1 MYTYTYTLWN
11 ILIATDILYIVHTYI
26 TLSMPHVPHSSATA
40 ATDNRY
46 FHNKLERG
54 GWARAGLG
62 RGDVGGQQSHG
73 WRQLRPL
80 DTH

>member
-54 GWARAGLG
+54 GEAGLG
-62 RGDVGGQQSHG
+62 WGGVMWVGSSHTAG
-73 WRQLRPL
+73 GNYGL
-80 DTH
+80 